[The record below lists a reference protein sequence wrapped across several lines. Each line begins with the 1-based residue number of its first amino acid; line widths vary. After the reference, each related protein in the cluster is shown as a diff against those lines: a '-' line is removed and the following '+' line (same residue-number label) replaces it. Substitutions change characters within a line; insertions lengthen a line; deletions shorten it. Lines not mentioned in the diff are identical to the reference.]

1 MIPDLRARLRQAAAQ
16 AAPQARRE
24 ECLIVQKHVP
34 LPAEEAQGLCARTAQ
49 KLRGLG
55 LEMERMAPERMLF
68 VDTETTG
75 LAGAGTVAF
84 LVGMAW
90 LEGDGL
96 CVTQLFLRDYAQE
109 AAQLEA
115 FAARLDWAQCLVS
128 FNGKSFDLP
137 VLRDRFTMLRMR
149 EKWREKPHLDLL
161 HAARRTW
168 KARLG
173 DCSLGALERKI
184 LCCAREDDLPGAQ
197 VPERFF
203 GYLRTGDFSF
213 AEPILRHNEQDVVS
227 LVRLLWRL
235 ICVYET
241 AEEQQNM
248 LDVLAVGQA
257 LERFGETERARRCY
271 HVASV
276 SVLGAQARRRLALSF
291 AHTREYADAAKT
303 YRTMIAR
310 GEGDAQTYRALA
322 VLLEWHLNRPQEALQ
337 VTQSALMRFSGGDF
351 RYRVDE
357 EVLRGFQRRYERLC
371 RKLAA
376 RE

>member
-1 MIPDLRARLRQAAAQ
+1 
-16 AAPQARRE
+16 
-24 ECLIVQKHVP
+24 
-34 LPAEEAQGLCARTAQ
+34 
-49 KLRGLG
+49 
-55 LEMERMAPERMLF
+55 MAPERMLF

-184 LCCAREDDLPGAQ
+184 FAARG
-197 VPERFF
+197 
-203 GYLRTGDFSF
+203 RTIF
-213 AEPILRHNEQDVVS
+213 P
-227 LVRLLWRL
+227 
-235 ICVYET
+235 
-241 AEEQQNM
+241 
-248 LDVLAVGQA
+248 
-257 LERFGETERARRCY
+257 ARRCRNAFLVTCARAIFRLRSLY
-271 HVASV
+271 CATTNRMLCRLSAVVAAHLCLRDGGGAAEHAGCV
-276 SVLGAQARRRLALSF
+276 SGRPSIGTIWRDGTGTPLLPRGQRIGARRTGAQAIGAFLCA
-291 AHTREYADAAKT
+291 Y
-303 YRTMIAR
+303 
-310 GEGDAQTYRALA
+310 
-322 VLLEWHLNRPQEALQ
+322 P
-337 VTQSALMRFSGGDF
+337 
-351 RYRVDE
+351 RV
-357 EVLRGFQRRYERLC
+357 C
-371 RKLAA
+371 
-376 RE
+376 